1 MGHYFFYIWCSY
13 IFSLESQLRCKKNA
27 FQSVNYALFMFDVQ
41 CTKEAQCEG
50 GGKSSYL
57 VELLLEELLLRLKR
71 RKSS

>member
-1 MGHYFFYIWCSY
+1 MATVKPSR
-13 IFSLESQLRCKKNA
+13 SLPKI
-27 FQSVNYALFMFDVQ
+27 SVNETSGREIVQPALFMFDVQ
-41 CTKEAQCEG
+41 CTKEVQCEG